1 MENCCKKKKLNNDGN
16 NFTTFFPWKWLRY
29 AESIQPCFRIIKNST
44 CANLKYKR
52 GTGHSVEIKR
62 FSVIQIL
69 CEINFDKYTLT
80 IFHSSNFS
88 KLLFRILKPFLLYK
102 KFWIEEFWNFHTV
115 SDLPNAHFNC
125 DTVPLIAAIQ
135 SLCREFNFACMIW
148 STWQR
153 G

>member
-1 MENCCKKKKLNNDGN
+1 MTLCVTFWKMILTRRHDGTLFLWFLWSRGTSWSFFFFSISFVKLRSCKNVKRFDGKLLQEKKLNNDGN

-69 CEINFDKYTLT
+69 CEINFDKYIVT
-80 IFHSSNFS
+80 IFS
-88 KLLFRILKPFLLYK
+88 
-102 KFWIEEFWNFHTV
+102 
-115 SDLPNAHFNC
+115 
-125 DTVPLIAAIQ
+125 
-135 SLCREFNFACMIW
+135 
-148 STWQR
+148 
-153 G
+153 